1 MKNFDVSVLSVAP
14 LRQGETMKQGI
25 DSAVSLA
32 KAVDEMG
39 YKRIWF
45 AEHHNH
51 DAYASAA
58 TVSIVQHIL
67 ANTENIRVGS
77 GGIML
82 PNHSP
87 VVVAEQFGTLETL
100 YPDRVDL
107 ALGRAP
113 GTDQKTADV
122 IRRSN
127 HNGVFFFE
135 REVRDILRYL
145 GDEEG
150 QGEVRAYPG
159 LGTHVPVLILGS
171 STGSAEIAA
180 NLGLPYAFGAQFS
193 PEAMEEALAIYRENF
208 RPSAYLEEP
217 YVIAAINVIAA
228 DSMEEAAF
236 IAASHLQV
244 YIDIYTNNLSQLI
257 PPTENFLESLSQFEL
272 EILHHR
278 LGYTIMGDAETIR
291 REVINFQQA
300 YQVDEIIALSSIY
313 DLEKEIRSY
322 EIFKQVSDALFE
334 AESATISK

>member
-1 MKNFDVSVLSVAP
+1 MKKFDVSVLSVAP

-32 KAVDEMG
+32 KAVDKMD

-150 QGEVRAYPG
+150 QGEVRAFPG

-171 STGSAEIAA
+171 STGSAKIAA

-193 PEAMEEALAIYRENF
+193 PEVMEEALAIYRENF
-208 RPSAYLEEP
+208 RPSAYLQEP

-257 PPTENFLESLSQFEL
+257 PPTKDFLESLSQDEL

-278 LGYTIMGDAETIR
+278 LGYTIMGDEETIR
-291 REVINFQQA
+291 SEVINFQQA
-300 YQVDEIIALSSIY
+300 YQVDEIIAISNIY
-313 DLEKEIRSY
+313 ELEKEIRSY
-322 EIFKQVSDALFE
+322 EIFKQVSEALFE
-334 AESATISK
+334 

>member
-1 MKNFDVSVLSVAP
+1 MKKFDVSVLSVAP

-32 KAVDEMG
+32 KAVDKMD

-107 ALGRAP
+107 SLGRAP

-150 QGEVRAYPG
+150 QGEVRAFPG

-171 STGSAEIAA
+171 STGSAKIAA

-193 PEAMEEALAIYRENF
+193 PEVMEEALAIYRENF
-208 RPSAYLEEP
+208 RPSAYLQEP

-257 PPTENFLESLSQFEL
+257 PPTKDFLESLSQDEL

-278 LGYTIMGDAETIR
+278 LGYTIMGDEETIR

-300 YQVDEIIALSSIY
+300 YQVDEIIAISNIY
-313 DLEKEIRSY
+313 ELEKEIRSY
-322 EIFKQVSDALFE
+322 EIFKQVSEALFE
-334 AESATISK
+334 

>member
-1 MKNFDVSVLSVAP
+1 MKKFDLSVLSVAP

-32 KAVDEMG
+32 KAVDSFG

-67 ANTENIRVGS
+67 AHTKDIRVGS
-77 GGIML
+77 GGVML

-87 VVVAEQFGTLETL
+87 LIVAEQFGTLETL
-100 YPDRVDL
+100 YPNRVDL

-113 GTDQKTADV
+113 GTDPKTADV

-127 HNGVFFFE
+127 HHGVFFFE
-135 REVRDILRYL
+135 REVQDILRFV
-145 GDEEG
+145 GNENV

-159 LGTHVPVLILGS
+159 VGTDIPVYILGS
-171 STGSAEIAA
+171 STGSAKIAA
-180 NLGLPYAFGAQFS
+180 KLGLPYVFGAQFT
-193 PEAMEEALAIYRENF
+193 PHAMEETLAIYRENF
-208 RPSAYLEEP
+208 QPSTYLQEP
-217 YVIAAINVIAA
+217 FVIACINVIAA
-228 DSMEEAAF
+228 DSIEEASF
-236 IAASHLQV
+236 IAASHYQV

-257 PPTENFLESLSQFEL
+257 PPTENFLESLSPVAL
-272 EILHHR
+272 DILQHR

-291 REVINFQQA
+291 RDLIDFQQK
-300 YQVDEIIALSSIY
+300 YQVDEVIAISNIY
-313 DLEKEIRSY
+313 ESDKEIHSY
-322 EIFKQVSDALFE
+322 KILKCVVDELFQ
-334 AESATISK
+334 

>member
-1 MKNFDVSVLSVAP
+1 MKKFDISVLSAAP

-25 DSAVSLA
+25 DSAVTLG
-32 KAVDEMG
+32 KAVDKMG

-45 AEHHNH
+45 TEHHNH
-51 DAYASAA
+51 DAYASSA

-67 ANTENIRVGS
+67 ANTEDIRVGS

-87 VVVAEQFGTLETL
+87 LVVAEQFGTLETL
-100 YPDRVDL
+100 YPNRVDL

-135 REVRDILRYL
+135 REVQDILRFV
-145 GDEEG
+145 GDESV

-159 LGTHVPVLILGS
+159 IGTNVPVFILGS
-171 STGSAEIAA
+171 SMGSAKIAA

-193 PEAMEEALAIYRENF
+193 PHAMEEALAIYRENF
-208 RPSAYLEEP
+208 QPSAYLQEP
-217 YVIAAINVIAA
+217 YVMACINVIAA
-228 DSMEEAAF
+228 DSMEEATL
-236 IAASHLQV
+236 ISASHLQV

-257 PPTENFLESLSQFEL
+257 PPTKNFLESLSQVEL

-291 REVINFQQA
+291 RDLMEFQQT
-300 YQVDEIIALSSIY
+300 YQVDEIIVISNIYELS
-313 DLEKEIRSY
+313 KEIHSY
-322 EIFKQVSDALFE
+322 EILKHVVDESFE
-334 AESATISK
+334 

>member
-1 MKNFDVSVLSVAP
+1 MKKFDVSVLSVAP

-32 KAVDEMG
+32 KAVDKMH

-58 TVSIVQHIL
+58 TATIVQHIL
-67 ANTENIRVGS
+67 AHTENIRVGS

-100 YPDRVDL
+100 YPARVDL

-145 GDEEG
+145 GDAEE
-150 QGEVRAYPG
+150 QGAVRAYPG
-159 LGTHVPVLILGS
+159 IGTHVPVLILGS
-171 STGSAEIAA
+171 STGSAQIAA

-193 PEAMEEALAIYRENF
+193 PEAMEQALAIYRENF
-208 RPSAYLEEP
+208 QPSAYLQEP

-257 PPTENFLESLSQFEL
+257 PPTQDFLESLSQFEL

-278 LGYTIMGDAETIR
+278 LGYTIMGDPETIR

-300 YQVDEIIALSSIY
+300 YQVDEIIALSNIY

>member
-1 MKNFDVSVLSVAP
+1 MKKFELSALSVAP

-32 KAVDEMG
+32 KAVDKMG

-67 ANTENIRVGS
+67 GNTENIRVAS

-87 VVVAEQFGTLETL
+87 LVVAEQFGTL
-100 YPDRVDL
+100 D
-107 ALGRAP
+107 
-113 GTDQKTADV
+113 DV

-135 REVRDILRYL
+135 REVRDILRYM
-145 GDEEG
+145 GDEEA

-159 LGTHVPVLILGS
+159 IGTNVPVFVLGS
-171 STGSAEIAA
+171 STGSAKIAA
-180 NLGLPYAFGAQFS
+180 SLGLPYAFGAQFS
-193 PEAMEEALAIYRENF
+193 PESMEEALAIYRENF
-208 RPSAYLEEP
+208 QPSAYLQEP

-228 DSMEEAAF
+228 DSMEEAAL
-236 IAASHLQV
+236 ISASHLQV
-244 YIDIYTNNLSQLI
+244 YVDIYTNNLRKLI
-257 PPTENFLESLSQFEL
+257 PPTKDFLESLSKFEL

-291 REVINFQQA
+291 CEVVNFQKA
-300 YQVDEIIALSSIY
+300 YQVDEIIAISNIY
-313 DLEKEIRSY
+313 DLEKEIHSY
-322 EIFKQVSDALFE
+322 EIFKQVSDALIE
-334 AESATISK
+334 

>member
-1 MKNFDVSVLSVAP
+1 MKKFDVSVLSVAP

-32 KAVDEMG
+32 KAVDKMS

-58 TVSIVQHIL
+58 AVSIVQHIL

-100 YPDRVDL
+100 YPSRVDL

-159 LGTHVPVLILGS
+159 LGTNVPVLILGS

-193 PEAMEEALAIYRENF
+193 PEAMEEALAVYRENF
-208 RPSAYLEEP
+208 RPSAYLQEP

-228 DSMEEAAF
+228 DSMEEAAL
-236 IAASHLQV
+236 ISASHLQV
-244 YIDIYTNNLSQLI
+244 YIDIYTNNLSQLV
-257 PPTENFLESLSQFEL
+257 PPKKDFLESLSQVEL

-291 REVINFQQA
+291 REVINFQQD
-300 YQVDEIIALSSIY
+300 YQVDEIIALSNIY

-334 AESATISK
+334 

>member
-1 MKNFDVSVLSVAP
+1 MKKFDVSVLSVAP
-14 LRQGETMKQGI
+14 LRKGETMKQGI

-32 KAVDEMG
+32 KAVDKMG
-39 YKRIWF
+39 YRRIWF

-67 ANTENIRVGS
+67 GNTENIRVGS

-87 VVVAEQFGTLETL
+87 LVVAEQFGTLETL
-100 YPDRVDL
+100 YPNRVDL
-107 ALGRAP
+107 AMGRAP

-135 REVRDILRYL
+135 REVRDILRYM
-145 GDEEG
+145 GDEEA

-159 LGTHVPVLILGS
+159 IGTNVPVFVLGS
-171 STGSAEIAA
+171 STGSAKIAA
-180 NLGLPYAFGAQFS
+180 SLGLPYAFGAQFS
-193 PEAMEEALAIYRENF
+193 PESMEEALAIYRENF
-208 RPSAYLEEP
+208 QPSAYLQEP

-228 DSMEEAAF
+228 ESMEEAAL
-236 IAASHLQV
+236 ISASHLQV

-257 PPTENFLESLSQFEL
+257 PPTPDFLDSLSQFEL
-272 EILHHR
+272 EILHRR

-291 REVINFQQA
+291 REVINFQETYQA
-300 YQVDEIIALSSIY
+300 DEIIAISNIY
-313 DLEKEIRSY
+313 DPKKEIRSY
-322 EIFKQVSDALFE
+322 EIFKQVSDALIE
-334 AESATISK
+334 Q

>member
-1 MKNFDVSVLSVAP
+1 MKKFDISVLSVAP

-25 DSAVSLA
+25 DTAVLLA
-32 KAVDEMG
+32 KAVDKMG
-39 YKRIWF
+39 YNRIWF

-67 ANTENIRVGS
+67 ANTKNIRVGS
-77 GGIML
+77 GGVML

-87 VVVAEQFGTLETL
+87 LVVAEQFGTLETL
-100 YPDRVDL
+100 YPNRVDL

-135 REVRDILRYL
+135 REVQDILRFI
-145 GDEEG
+145 GEESV

-159 LGTHVPVLILGS
+159 VGTNVPVFVLGS
-171 STGSAEIAA
+171 STGSAKIAA
-180 NLGLPYAFGAQFS
+180 KLGLPYAFGAQFT
-193 PEAMEEALAIYRENF
+193 PHAMAETITIYRENF
-208 RPSAYLEEP
+208 QPSAYLQEP
-217 YVIAAINVIAA
+217 YVIACINVVAA
-228 DSMEEAAF
+228 DSMEEATF
-236 IAASHLQV
+236 ISASHLQV

-257 PPTENFLESLSQFEL
+257 PPTKDFLESLSQVEL

-278 LGYTIMGDAETIR
+278 LGYTIMGDAKTIR
-291 REVINFQQA
+291 RDLIEFQQT
-300 YQVDEIIALSSIY
+300 YQVDEIIVSSNIY
-313 DLEKEIRSY
+313 ESKKEIHSY
-322 EIFKQVSDALFE
+322 EILKKVVDDLFE
-334 AESATISK
+334 

>member
-1 MKNFDVSVLSVAP
+1 MKKFDISVLSVAP

-32 KAVDEMG
+32 KAVDNMG

-67 ANTENIRVGS
+67 ANTKDIRVGS

-87 VVVAEQFGTLETL
+87 LIVAEQFGTLETL
-100 YPDRVDL
+100 YPNRVDL

-135 REVRDILRYL
+135 REVNDILRFV
-145 GDEEG
+145 GDKSV

-159 LGTHVPVLILGS
+159 IGTHVPVFVLGS
-171 STGSAEIAA
+171 STDSAEIAA
-180 NLGLPYAFGAQFS
+180 KLGLPYAFGAQFS
-193 PEAMEEALAIYRENF
+193 PHSMEEALSIYRENF
-208 RPSAYLEEP
+208 QPSSYLQEP
-217 YVIAAINVIAA
+217 YVIACINVIAA
-228 DSMEEAAF
+228 ESIDEASF
-236 IAASHLQV
+236 ISASHLQV
-244 YIDIYTNNLSQLI
+244 YIDIYTNNLSKLI

-272 EILHHR
+272 EILHSR
-278 LGYTIMGDAETIR
+278 LGYTIMGDRETIR
-291 REVINFQQA
+291 RELIDFQQMYHA
-300 YQVDEIIALSSIY
+300 DELIVLSNIY
-313 DLEKEIRSY
+313 ELSKEIQSY
-322 EIFKQVSDALFE
+322 EILKQVVDKLFKKRME
-334 AESATISK
+334 QL

>member
-1 MKNFDVSVLSVAP
+1 MKKFDISVLSVAP
-14 LRQGETMKQGI
+14 LRQGEIMKQGI

-32 KAVDEMG
+32 KAVDKLG

-58 TVSIVQHIL
+58 TVLMVQHIL
-67 ANTENIRVGS
+67 ANTQDIRVGS

-87 VVVAEQFGTLETL
+87 LVVAEQFGTLETL
-100 YPDRVDL
+100 YPNRVDL
-107 ALGRAP
+107 GLGRAP
-113 GTDQKTADV
+113 GTDQKTADI

-135 REVRDILRYL
+135 REIRDILRYV
-145 GDEEG
+145 GNESVQED
-150 QGEVRAYPG
+150 VRAYPG
-159 LGTHVPVLILGS
+159 IGTNVPVFVLGS
-171 STGSAEIAA
+171 STDSAKIAA

-193 PEAMEEALAIYRENF
+193 PHAIEEALTIYRENF
-208 RPSAYLEEP
+208 QPSAYLQKP
-217 YVIAAINVIAA
+217 YVIACINVIAA
-228 DSMEEAAF
+228 DSSEEATY

-257 PPTENFLESLSQFEL
+257 PPTKNFLESLSQAEL

-278 LGYTIMGDAETIR
+278 LGYTIMGDEETVR
-291 REVINFQQA
+291 REIIDFQQT
-300 YQVDEIIALSSIY
+300 YQVDELIVISSIY
-313 DLEKEIRSY
+313 DLKKEIHSY
-322 EIFKQVSDALFE
+322 EILKHVVDELFE
-334 AESATISK
+334 